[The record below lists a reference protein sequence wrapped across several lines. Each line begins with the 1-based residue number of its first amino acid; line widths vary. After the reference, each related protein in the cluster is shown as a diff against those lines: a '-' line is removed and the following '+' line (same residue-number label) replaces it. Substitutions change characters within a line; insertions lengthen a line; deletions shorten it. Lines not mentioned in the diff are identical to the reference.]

1 MANQYVNKVV
11 SNGVTKIDL
20 TGDTVAPQY
29 LLDTITAHDR
39 TGAPIVGTMP
49 SVATATADATA
60 TAASIL
66 SGASAYVAGSKIT
79 GQMPNV
85 GQQTITIDDVDD
97 EISITAGYHD
107 GSGVAVI
114 DATEAAKLKDSG
126 NIKSGVSIL
135 GTVGTYTGSELITL
149 QSKSATPSFSS
160 QTVTADT
167 GYTGLSQVTVAAIPI
182 TYTDNAQ
189 GGQTMT
195 IG

>member
-49 SVATATADATA
+49 SVATATGDATA

-66 SGASAYVAGSKIT
+66 SGASAYVAGSKVT
-79 GQMPNV
+79 GTMPNIGEQV
-85 GQQTITIDDVDD
+85 ITIDDKDD
-97 EISITAGYHD
+97 EIAITAGYHD
-107 GSGVAVI
+107 GSGVAKL
-114 DATEAAKLKDSG
+114 DSTEKSKLIAG
-126 NIKSGVSIL
+126 NIKSGVSLFGI
-135 GTVGTYTGSELITL
+135 TGTYTGSELVTL
-149 QSKSATPSFSS
+149 QAKSATPSFSS
-160 QTVTADT
+160 QTVTADA
-167 GYTGLSQVTVAAIPI
+167 GYTGLSQVTVAAIPV

>member
-20 TGDTVAPQY
+20 TGDTVAVQY
-29 LLDTITAHDR
+29 LLDGITAHDR
-39 TGAPIVGTMP
+39 SGAPIVGTMP
-49 SVATATADATA
+49 TMADATADATA

-66 SGASAYVAGSKIT
+66 SGASAYVAGAKVT
-79 GQMPNV
+79 GTMPNV
-85 GQQTITIDDVDD
+85 GQQTIAIDDKDD
-97 EISITAGYHD
+97 EIAITAGYHD
-107 GSGVAVI
+107 GSGVAKL
-114 DATEAAKLKDSG
+114 DATEKAKIISG
-126 NIKSGVSIL
+126 NIKSGVVIL
-135 GTVGTYTGSELITL
+135 GVTGNYTGSENVRL

-160 QTVTADT
+160 QTITADT
-167 GYTGLSQVTVAAIPI
+167 GYTGLSQVTVAEIPI